1 MTHSASSI
9 PDNPQ
14 GKPYVDFLVLLPL
27 EDELLEFTR
36 HFPSVNNVSTEI
48 AWRHF
53 VDPGDTG
60 YRILAAQCISSGRIQ
75 AVNALQDAYLK
86 YDIGVV
92 VCIGIAGGLS
102 TDLRLGDVCYTGT
115 VTDVFDNA
123 KASDNSE
130 GITFAFVPT
139 IFSTDQQL
147 CIAFNFVR
155 TQPEISEWYHDW
167 QTLNLTFALE
177 LCGDTLPGRGRIK
190 EKIELPR
197 TLEHRT
203 LRLNREG
210 IPSRRKP

>member
-123 KASDNSE
+123 KASDDLWKGLPLPLSRLYFLRINSSVSPLISFVLSQKYPN
-130 GITFAFVPT
+130 GIMTGK
-139 IFSTDQQL
+139 
-147 CIAFNFVR
+147 
-155 TQPEISEWYHDW
+155 H
-167 QTLNLTFALE
+167 
-177 LCGDTLPGRGRIK
+177 
-190 EKIELPR
+190 
-197 TLEHRT
+197 
-203 LRLNREG
+203 
-210 IPSRRKP
+210 